1 MSKIAEQE
9 QMVAVVTGSSSGI
22 GFETSIALAKNGFYT
37 YATMR
42 KLGAENSSNSQHE
55 IKVGVGSL
63 ADVSPNAPKADE
75 ASL

>member
-1 MSKIAEQE
+1 
-9 QMVAVVTGSSSGI
+9 
-22 GFETSIALAKNGFYT
+22 
-37 YATMR
+37 MR

-75 ASL
+75 ANL